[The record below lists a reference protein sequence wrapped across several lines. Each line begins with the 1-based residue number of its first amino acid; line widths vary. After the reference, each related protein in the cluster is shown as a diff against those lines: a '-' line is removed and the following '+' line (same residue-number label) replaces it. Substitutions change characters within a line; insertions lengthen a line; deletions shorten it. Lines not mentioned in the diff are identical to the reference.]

1 MISDGQRIEQECC
14 VELVQLCIIT
24 ANLLY
29 QLNFLDHLRSSILGR
44 RVSSQWRIRIRGNLF
59 VLLSLVEFQALFF
72 VCAAML
78 GLLDW
83 DLSGT

>member
-24 ANLLY
+24 VNLLY
-29 QLNFLDHLRSSILGR
+29 QRNFLDHLSSSILGR
-44 RVSSQWRIRIRGNLF
+44 RVSSQWRIRIGGNPF

-78 GLLDW
+78 GLFDW
-83 DLSGT
+83 DFNGT